1 MLVDSHVHLD
11 MRQFAKDREDVI
23 KRALSAGVEEMLG
36 IGYDPRSIDET
47 LSLSEKYEQL
57 YAAVGIHPH
66 DAEKWNDDLE
76 EKIKKALFRK
86 KVLAVGEI
94 GLDYY
99 RDLSPR
105 NIQREIFKKQI
116 AIAIYFNKPIIVH
129 CREAFDDVIEILKQE
144 GAEEAGG
151 IFHAFQG
158 GVEEAEKILALGFLV
173 GIGGPVTYKNSRLP
187 ATIERLP
194 SSSFVLE
201 TDCPY
206 LPPVPYRGKRNE
218 PSYVRLVGE
227 KVAEI
232 KGVTLEDIERATE
245 ANYRR
250 LLHAEQRPP
259 ASISYVIK
267 NNLYINATNFCTNDC
282 RFCPRRKRNNE
293 LYGYNLNLL
302 VEPETDEIIASA
314 QDRLEDRRFDEI
326 VFCGYGEPTVR
337 LDVILEAAK
346 SLKKYGIALRLD
358 TNGQGNMINQ
368 RDIVPQLEKHF
379 NTVSV
384 SLNSFN
390 RDSYLDLCRP
400 DAGAKAYDA
409 VLDFLGRA
417 AGSKMKCIATAVD
430 FPGLDMDK
438 CREVAEGI
446 TGVEFYVRRYNIDPP
461 QSPRAL

>member
-218 PSYVRLVGE
+218 PSYVRY
-227 KVAEI
+227 VAD
-232 KGVTLEDIERATE
+232 K
-245 ANYRR
+245 
-250 LLHAEQRPP
+250 
-259 ASISYVIK
+259 
-267 NNLYINATNFCTNDC
+267 
-282 RFCPRRKRNNE
+282 
-293 LYGYNLNLL
+293 
-302 VEPETDEIIASA
+302 IA
-314 QDRLEDRRFDEI
+314 Q
-326 VFCGYGEPTVR
+326 
-337 LDVILEAAK
+337 
-346 SLKKYGIALRLD
+346 LKK
-358 TNGQGNMINQ
+358 
-368 RDIVPQLEKHF
+368 
-379 NTVSV
+379 
-384 SLNSFN
+384 
-390 RDSYLDLCRP
+390 
-400 DAGAKAYDA
+400 
-409 VLDFLGRA
+409 LDFE
-417 AGSKMKCIATAVD
+417 
-430 FPGLDMDK
+430 
-438 CREVAEGI
+438 EVASVTSQNVKTLFQI
-446 TGVEFYVRRYNIDPP
+446 P
-461 QSPRAL
+461 A

>member
-11 MRQFAKDREDVI
+11 MRQFAKDRGDVI

-47 LSLSEKYEQL
+47 INLSEKYEQL

-76 EKIKKALFRK
+76 KKIKQALFRK

-105 NIQREIFKKQI
+105 HIQREIFKKQI
-116 AIAIYFNKPIIVH
+116 AIAVYFGKPIIVH
-129 CREAFDDVIEILKQE
+129 CRESFGDVIEILKQE
-144 GAEEAGG
+144 GAEEVGG

-158 GVEEAEKILALGFLV
+158 GVEEAEKIFDLGFLV

-187 ATIERLP
+187 ETVEHLP

-206 LPPVPYRGKRNE
+206 LTPVPYRGKRNE
-218 PSYVRLVGE
+218 PSYVKLVGE
-227 KVAEI
+227 KVAKI
-232 KGVTLEDIERATE
+232 KGVTLDDIERATE

-250 LLHAEQRPP
+250 LLHAEKRPP

-282 RFCPRRKRNNE
+282 RFCPRRKRNRE

-302 VEPETDEIIASA
+302 VEPEIDEIIASA
-314 QDRLEDRRFDEI
+314 QGLLENRDFDEI

-337 LDVILEAAK
+337 LDVILEVAK
-346 SLKKYGIALRLD
+346 ALKKYGIALRLD

-368 RDIVPQLEKHF
+368 RDIVPRLEKYF

-384 SLNSFN
+384 SINSFSK
-390 RDSYLDLCRP
+390 DSYLDLCRP
-400 DAGAKAYDA
+400 DAGAKAYDS

-430 FPGLDMDK
+430 FPGLDMNK
-438 CREVAEGI
+438 CREAAEGI
-446 TGVEFYVRRYNIDPP
+446 PGVEFYVRRYQIDPP
-461 QSPRAL
+461 QIPRA